1 MKYSEPGLLEGFVL
15 CLWDSEFIR
24 TQSSQ
29 WKRRLL
35 VFSSGICLEIA
46 GLPLVG
52 AWLGYDFA
60 WLFWL
65 SSSFFLP
72 MGIFGLYASRIGTD
86 QLVDKLLVV
95 PKLDLKI

>member
-1 MKYSEPGLLEGFVL
+1 MKYSEPGMLEGFVL
-15 CLWDSEFIR
+15 CLWDSQFIR
-24 TQSSQ
+24 TQSSH

-65 SSSFFLP
+65 FSVFFLP
-72 MGIFGLYASRIGTD
+72 MGMFGLYASRFGTD
-86 QLVDKLLVV
+86 RLVDKLLVV